1 MSRWYHRLL
10 PEDLVAD
17 PRRRGGYWLFVAHV
31 VTVFGI
37 ALSNLFYGLLGVWLI
52 ARRRQLTAS
61 WSELVPLARP
71 LLVYV
76 AIGLVATLASLD
88 PLASADDL
96 KGVLALATLLFAPLV
111 VRGEA
116 DVSRALSWMIGT
128 ITSLSIFGLVQ
139 YALGDYG
146 SLDRRIPG
154 PFSHYMTFAG
164 VLQVGALLLV
174 ARLLTG
180 GYKRPLNWLSLA
192 LITWTLL
199 LTLTRG
205 AWVALAVT
213 MLAFVVAR
221 ARRYL
226 PLIVAAAL
234 VLVFLAPGSWR
245 ERMRS
250 IGDLHDFSNYD
261 RLCMADAAFYMID
274 ERPLFGIG
282 PGMVKVRYPIY
293 RQPTAPRSTVP
304 HLHNTFLGLAAE
316 TGLLSLGAYLWLIG
330 TSLWLAYRGYRDGGG
345 SRGPHAALYLG
356 VMMAVVGF
364 NVGGLFEDNWS
375 DTEVQRLILFLLA
388 APLCLAAATTSPPVR
403 PLEAEA
409 TPPRGDSDDG

>member
-1 MSRWYHRLL
+1 
-10 PEDLVAD
+10 
-17 PRRRGGYWLFVAHV
+17 VAHV

-52 ARRRQLTAS
+52 ARRRELPAC
-61 WSELVPLARP
+61 WPELVPLAMP

-76 AIGLVATLASLD
+76 VIGLVATLVSLD
-88 PLASADDL
+88 PLYSADQL
-96 KGVLALATLLFAPLV
+96 TGVLALATLLFAPLV

-116 DVSRALSWMIGT
+116 DVRRALSLLIGT
-128 ITSLSIFGLVQ
+128 ITLLSIYGLVQ
-139 YALGDYG
+139 YMLGDYG

-164 VLQVGALLLV
+164 VLQIGALLLL

-180 GYKRPLNWLSLA
+180 GHRQLLNWLSLG
-192 LITWTLL
+192 LVTWTLL

-213 MLAFVVAR
+213 VLVFVVAR

-226 PLIVAAAL
+226 PVIVVAAL
-234 VLVFLAPGSWR
+234 VLVFLAPDSWR

-261 RLCMADAAFYMID
+261 RLCMADAAFYMIG

-282 PGMVKVRYPIY
+282 PDMVKIRYPIY
-293 RQPTAPRSTVP
+293 RQPTAPRFTVP

-330 TSLWLAYRGYRDGGG
+330 ASLWLAWRGYREGGG
-345 SRGPHAALYLG
+345 SRGPQAALYLG

-364 NVGGLFEDNWS
+364 NVGGLFEDNWRDS
-375 DTEVQRLILFLLA
+375 EVQRLILFLLVV
-388 APLCLAAATTSPPVR
+388 PVCLKVAATS
-403 PLEAEA
+403 
-409 TPPRGDSDDG
+409 PRGASDDG